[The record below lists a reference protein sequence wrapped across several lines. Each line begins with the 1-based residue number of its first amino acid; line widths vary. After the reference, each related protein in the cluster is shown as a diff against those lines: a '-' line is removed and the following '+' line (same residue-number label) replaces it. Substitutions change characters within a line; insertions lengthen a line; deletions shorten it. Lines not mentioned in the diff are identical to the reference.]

1 MIVGLTGGIACGK
14 STVSR
19 MLAECGAAVVDADR
33 IAREVVRPGMPALDE
48 IREAFGSEVLTPEG
62 ELDRKRLGSIV
73 FADPEA
79 RRRLEGITHP
89 RIRAE
94 MQRQMAEWNGN
105 DPDKL
110 VVADI
115 PLLFESGLDKHYD
128 FEEII
133 VVYIPRELQIERL
146 TERDGISRA
155 DAERRLAAQWPIE
168 EKRSRA
174 DVVIDNS
181 GTLAETERQVKA
193 YYASR
198 SRSEAP

>member
-1 MIVGLTGGIACGK
+1 MNVGLTGGIACGK

-19 MLAECGAAVVDADR
+19 MLEACGAAIVDADR
-33 IAREVVRPGMPALDE
+33 IAREVVRPGTPALDE
-48 IREAFGSEVLTPEG
+48 IREAFGAGVLTPEG

-73 FADPEA
+73 FADPKA
-79 RRRLEGITHP
+79 RRRLESITHP

-94 MQRQMAEWNGN
+94 MLRQMTEWNEK

-110 VVADI
+110 VVLDI
-115 PLLFESGLDKHYD
+115 PLLYESGLENKYD
-128 FEEII
+128 FAEII
-133 VVYIPRELQIERL
+133 VVYIPREMQIERL
-146 TERDGISRA
+146 MQRDGLSRQE
-155 DAERRLAAQWPIE
+155 AERRLAAQWPIE

-181 GTLAETERQVKA
+181 GTLQDTERQVRA

-198 SRSEAP
+198 SRPTPS